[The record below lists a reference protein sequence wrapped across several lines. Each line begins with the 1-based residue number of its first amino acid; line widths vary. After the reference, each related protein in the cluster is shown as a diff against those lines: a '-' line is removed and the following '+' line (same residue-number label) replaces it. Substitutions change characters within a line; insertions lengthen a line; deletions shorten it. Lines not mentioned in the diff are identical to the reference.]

1 MHLSMELQ
9 PFPGGWDLP
18 CAVLGARGR
27 GWDAGSLHHLPA
39 GCSQS
44 GPQALTP
51 SLAGFSGLSHSRPA
65 SGPRCREAP
74 GSRGRWEHRGAW
86 RPQPV
91 PGTWCLWHPTVRT
104 PPARRARE
112 EASGSRKPLA
122 GQHSSLL
129 LGEAQQEAVLG
140 QPGAPAAWTRGPAGS
155 RPPWPLARSRGA
167 AAGRQEQDVAPRQ
180 PLSMELNRLLLLTA
194 FLLHVRLSRMSP
206 TRLVCDSR
214 LIHKYI
220 AEAKDMERRAGLCQE
235 LLPLPKPVLLPLVDF
250 SLREW
255 KVKTNETKRQ
265 EILCDLAM
273 LADAVTA
280 AQSHVGLECAG
291 ALLEQLYRKTS
302 SFHLLLQTFSWQVG
316 AGGPSCTPRTVAQSH
331 PSTAFL
337 AYRQLVQGKLRF
349 LFHDLARESCAE
361 GSPGKAPEPPS
372 PSAGR

>member
-1 MHLSMELQ
+1 MELQ

-180 PLSMELNRLLLLTA
+180 PLSMELNREC
-194 FLLHVRLSRMSP
+194 P
-206 TRLVCDSR
+206 TPRV
-214 LIHKYI
+214 
-220 AEAKDMERRAGLCQE
+220 APGVGVGGRACSGGRGNQDGALQATPPGLPA
-235 LLPLPKPVLLPLVDF
+235 LPLWHLP
-250 SLREW
+250 
-255 KVKTNETKRQ
+255 
-265 EILCDLAM
+265 A
-273 LADAVTA
+273 
-280 AQSHVGLECAG
+280 
-291 ALLEQLYRKTS
+291 S
-302 SFHLLLQTFSWQVG
+302 S
-316 AGGPSCTPRTVAQSH
+316 SC
-331 PSTAFL
+331 
-337 AYRQLVQGKLRF
+337 
-349 LFHDLARESCAE
+349 
-361 GSPGKAPEPPS
+361 GSFA
-372 PSAGR
+372 